1 MTIRVWEPPFLAG
14 EAAAAGREAWAGGDV
29 DPPSCR
35 DTDRPAGV
43 ASQAWYFAKTGLG
56 TLAGNGKVVV
66 FTARSGRAI
75 PDPNESLG
83 TVPPV
88 GSAVP
93 VSRRSTS
100 YQGIAR
106 YRDLISA
113 AAPATS
119 ALADL
124 VPLTPATIPPSRPD
138 VTRAAPGAA
147 TATYG

>member
-1 MTIRVWEPPFLAG
+1 LGALA
-14 EAAAAGREAWAGGDV
+14 
-29 DPPSCR
+29 
-35 DTDRPAGV
+35 DT
-43 ASQAWYFAKTGLG
+43 
-56 TLAGNGKVVV
+56 GKVVA
-66 FTARSGRAI
+66 FTARSSRTI
-75 PDPNESLG
+75 PYPNESLG

-100 YQGIAR
+100 YQGIEG

-113 AAPATS
+113 ATPDIS

-124 VPLTPATIPPSRPD
+124 VPLTPATSRPSRPE
-138 VTRAAPGAA
+138 VTRPTPGAA